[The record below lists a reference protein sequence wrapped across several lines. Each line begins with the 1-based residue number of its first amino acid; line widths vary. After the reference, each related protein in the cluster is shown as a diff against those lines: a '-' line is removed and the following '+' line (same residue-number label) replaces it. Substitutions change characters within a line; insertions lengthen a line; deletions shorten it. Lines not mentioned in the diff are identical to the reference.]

1 MINLHRRA
9 MISAAKSRLDYWDGV
24 TVTTPQLVDGY
35 YQIYDGATLMGFRK
49 LPADGQLHKARLT
62 ADFAINDW
70 KDFETWTATNAPP
83 NRLVSYTNG
92 ASQGEFDGQGH
103 TIYGLYIALLA
114 SDAFFINASNEK
126 TSLHNLKFKGCGIF
140 SENLVTCYKS
150 YNLIFEGNHIYPSTY
165 NIGLLLGEMY
175 GTPNI
180 HSILFKGKSTGYY
193 KHGALIGSSLSSV
206 TLKNI
211 GIIGTVTDTDQN
223 YYMGLI
229 IGGNQPVVLQ
239 NCWQSASLVKPGSF
253 ARALAAPGSTFTNCY
268 CDSTKIATG
277 YVQGTPKT
285 TAEIQTQEYVDELN
299 SNIAADPTLSNC
311 CRWKLDTDNYPTLDF

>member
-1 MINLHRRA
+1 MNLLRRRA
-9 MISAAKSRLDYWDGV
+9 LMIAAQQNTVPVWDGV
-24 TVTTPQLVDGY
+24 TVTTPALVDGY
-35 YQIYDGATLMGFRK
+35 YEIYDGATLMGFRK
-49 LPADGQLHKARLT
+49 LPADEQLHKARLT

-83 NRLVSYTNG
+83 NRLVSYANG

-114 SDAFFINASNEK
+114 SDAFFVNTSNEK

-140 SENLVTCYKS
+140 RQNLVTCYKS
-150 YNLIFEGNHIYPSTY
+150 YNLIFEGNHIYLSTN

-193 KHGALIGSSLSSV
+193 MHGALIGSSLSSV

-211 GIIGTVTDTDQN
+211 GIIGTVTDTDRN
-223 YYMGLI
+223 YYMGSI

-239 NCWQSASLVKPGSF
+239 NCWQSASLVKPGSN

-268 CDSTKIATG
+268 CDSIKIATG
-277 YVQGTPKT
+277 YRQGTPKT
-285 TAEIQTQEYVDELN
+285 TAEIQTQEYVDLLN
-299 SNIAADPTLSNC
+299 LNLPSGCTP
-311 CRWKLDTDNYPTLDF
+311 WKLDTDNYPTLDF

>member
-1 MINLHRRA
+1 

-35 YQIYDGATLMGFRK
+35 YEIYDGATLMGFRK
-49 LPADGQLHKARLT
+49 LPADGQYHKARLT

-83 NRLVSYTNG
+83 NRLVSYAVG

-114 SDAFFINASNEK
+114 SDAFFINTSAAE
-126 TSLHNLKFKGCGIF
+126 TSLHNIKFKGCGIF
-140 SENLVTCYKS
+140 RPNLVTCYKS
-150 YNLIFEGNHIYPSTY
+150 YNLIFEGNHIYLSI
-165 NIGLLLGEMY
+165 NNVGLLLREMY

-193 KHGALIGSSLSSV
+193 QHGALIGSSLSSE
-206 TLKNI
+206 TIKNI
-211 GIIGTVTDTDQN
+211 GIIGTVTDTNQN
-223 YYMGLI
+223 FYMGSI

-239 NCWQSASLVKPGSF
+239 NCWQSATLVKPGSN

-285 TAEIQTQEYVDELN
+285 TAEIQTQAFVDLLN
-299 SNIAADPTLSNC
+299 ANLPAGCTP
-311 CRWKLDTDNYPTLDF
+311 WKLDTDNYPTLDF